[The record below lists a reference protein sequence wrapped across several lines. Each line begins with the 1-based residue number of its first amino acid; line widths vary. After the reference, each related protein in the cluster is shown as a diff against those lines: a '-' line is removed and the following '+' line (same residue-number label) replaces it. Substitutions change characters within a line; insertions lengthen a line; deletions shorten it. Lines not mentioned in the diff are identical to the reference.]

1 MLVFEF
7 IEMVFEYL
15 PMEILA
21 VQRVIGWVSATE
33 KRVTQRGQPG
43 LTFVSL
49 HTNWL
54 ELSLLGGIQIPNLS
68 IRQDAKASLVAR
80 HSGF

>member
-1 MLVFEF
+1 
-7 IEMVFEYL
+7 
-15 PMEILA
+15 MEILG
-21 VQRVIGWVSATE
+21 VPRVIGWGSATE
-33 KRVTQRGQPG
+33 RRVIRPDRLD
-43 LTFVSL
+43 LTFASL

-80 HSGF
+80 HSGS